1 MRLPLPALAAA
12 CLALAIVCTP
22 RIRADEERDPLRFLS
37 VVMHDVVDDRAS
49 LDADSITTSDLIAFF
64 EYLVANH
71 WHTLTL
77 DEIDRARRGDA
88 VLPERSI
95 LITADDAYASDYTR
109 LFPLLLAYRMHAL
122 LAVEGE
128 WIEAGTGPGGSKHI
142 TWNQAREMQK
152 SGVVEFISHAYALH
166 TAIRGNPQG
175 SMLPAFAYRLFDP
188 VHGYEQEDGYRDR
201 ITEDLQR
208 SIALMTRELG
218 TAPRAIAWPYGRYT
232 RLSTEAAAA
241 VGFRFGLTFDPEPA
255 DARRPMTIPR
265 FSLSSGSSL
274 PTIVDN
280 LRVNGTRPRL
290 QRLVGVHVSSL
301 YREDPAETER
311 LLGAAIERLRTMGAT
326 AIVMEGVETGPDG
339 RLAAWFPTTQLPVRA
354 DVYLRFAWQFQT
366 RAGVRVYGRIPV
378 VEARAATGS
387 DEATMALFRDFGV
400 FTSMDGLLF
409 KDMPTITAGGDAGEG
424 QRWDTR
430 QRRNAI
436 DVATI
441 SPKARLAFACFRA
454 VENRLP
460 GLLLVVMTNEID
472 PRGPAVAA
480 DLTLVRTTG
489 KPRDAKR
496 LASRMEAA
504 GWLRGESSLR
514 AGLWIEAGTPP
525 READLSAITREF
537 QRLGGAVVGWADD
550 DPIGDHPKASAIA
563 PAVSASIFPVR
574 F

>member
-1 MRLPLPALAAA
+1 MRLPLPALAAS
-12 CLALAIVCTP
+12 CLALAVVCTP
-22 RIRADEERDPLRFLS
+22 GIRADERDPMRFLS
-37 VVMHDVVDDRAS
+37 VVMHDVVDERAA
-49 LDADSITTSDLIAFF
+49 LDADSITTSDLVAFF
-64 EYLVANH
+64 EYLVSNH
-71 WHTLTL
+71 WHALRL
-77 DEIDRARRGDA
+77 DEIERARRGDA
-88 VLPERSI
+88 VLPDRSI

-109 LFPLLLAYRMHAL
+109 LYPLLLAYRMHAL
-122 LAVEGE
+122 IAVEGE
-128 WIEAGTGPGGSKHI
+128 WIEAGVGPGGSKHL
-142 TWNQAREMQK
+142 TWNQAREMQA
-152 SGVVEFISHAYALH
+152 SGLVEFISHGYALH

-188 VHGYEQEDGYRDR
+188 VRGYEQEDGYRER

-208 SIALMTRELG
+208 SRALMARELG
-218 TAPRAIAWPYGRYT
+218 QAPRAIAWPYGRYT

-265 FSLSSGSSL
+265 FSLSSGSL
-274 PTIVDN
+274 LAAIVEN
-280 LRVNGTRPRL
+280 LRANGTRPRI
-290 QRLVGVHVSSL
+290 QRLVGLRVSSL
-301 YREDPAETER
+301 YRADPAETER
-311 LLGAAIERLRTMGAT
+311 LLGAAIERVRTMGAT
-326 AIVMEGVETGPDG
+326 AVVMEGVETGPDG
-339 RLAAWFPTTQLPVRA
+339 RLEAWFPTTHLPVRA

-409 KDMPTITAGGDAGEG
+409 KDMPTITAGGDAGAG

-460 GLLLVVMTNEID
+460 GLLLVVMTSEID

-489 KPRDAKR
+489 SPRDAER

-504 GWLRGESSLR
+504 GWLNGEASRR
-514 AGLWIEAGTPP
+514 AGLWIESGTPP
-525 READLSAITREF
+525 READLSAITRAF
-537 QRLGGAVVGWADD
+537 QRRGGTTVGWADD
-550 DPIGDHPKASAIA
+550 DPIGDHPKATVIA
-563 PAVSASIFPVR
+563 PAVSASIFPLR

>member
-1 MRLPLPALAAA
+1 M
-12 CLALAIVCTP
+12 
-22 RIRADEERDPLRFLS
+22 
-37 VVMHDVVDDRAS
+37 
-49 LDADSITTSDLIAFF
+49 
-64 EYLVANH
+64 
-71 WHTLTL
+71 
-77 DEIDRARRGDA
+77 
-88 VLPERSI
+88 
-95 LITADDAYASDYTR
+95 
-109 LFPLLLAYRMHAL
+109 
-122 LAVEGE
+122 
-128 WIEAGTGPGGSKHI
+128 
-142 TWNQAREMQK
+142 
-152 SGVVEFISHAYALH
+152 
-166 TAIRGNPQG
+166 
-175 SMLPAFAYRLFDP
+175 FDP
-188 VHGYEQEDGYRDR
+188 VRRYEQIGEYQER
-201 ITEDLQR
+201 ITQDLRR

-218 TAPRAIAWPYGRYT
+218 QAPRAIAWPYGRYT
-232 RLSTEAAAA
+232 RLSTDAAAA
-241 VGFRFGLTFDPEPA
+241 VGFRFALTFDPEPA

-265 FSLSSGSSL
+265 FSLSSGSLL
-274 PTIVDN
+274 PAIVEN
-280 LRVNGTRPRL
+280 LRVNGTRPRI

-311 LLGAAIERLRTMGAT
+311 LLGAAIERVRTMGAT

-339 RLAAWFPTTQLPVRA
+339 RLAAWFPTTQMPVRA

-378 VEARAATGS
+378 VAAREATGS
-387 DEATMALFRDFGV
+387 DEATMELFRDFGI

-409 KDMPTITAGGDAGEG
+409 KDMPTITAGGDAGAG

-480 DLTLVRTTG
+480 DLTLVRTTAN
-489 KPRDAKR
+489 PRDAER

-504 GWLRGESSLR
+504 GWLHGEASRR
-514 AGLWIEAGTPP
+514 AGIWIESETPP
-525 READLSAITREF
+525 RESDLSAITRAF
-537 QRLGGAVVGWADD
+537 QRRGGTTVGWAED
-550 DPIGDHPKASAIA
+550 DPIGDRPKAAAIA
-563 PAVSASIFPVR
+563 PAVSASIFPRR

>member
-1 MRLPLPALAAA
+1 MMRFPLPAIAASF
-12 CLALAIVCTP
+12 LALAIVSAP
-22 RIRADEERDPLRFLS
+22 HIHADESDPLRFLS
-37 VVMHDVVDDRAS
+37 VVMHDVVDERAAR
-49 LDADSITTSDLIAFF
+49 DADSITTRDLVAFF
-64 EYLVANH
+64 EYLVSNH
-71 WHTLTL
+71 WHALTL
-77 DEIDRARRGDA
+77 DEIERARRGEA
-88 VLPERSI
+88 VLPDRSI

-122 LAVEGE
+122 VAVEGE

-142 TWNQAREMQK
+142 TWNQAREMQA
-152 SGVVEFISHAYALH
+152 SGLVEFISHGYALH
-166 TAIRGNPQG
+166 NAIRGNPQG
-175 SMLPAFAYRLFDP
+175 SMLPAFAYRMFDP
-188 VHGYEQEDGYRDR
+188 VRGYEQIDEYRER
-201 ITEDLQR
+201 ITQDLQR
-208 SIALMTRELG
+208 SIGLMTRELG
-218 TAPRAIAWPYGRYT
+218 RAIAWPYGRYT
-232 RLSTEAAAA
+232 RLSTEAAAG

-265 FSLSSGSSL
+265 FSLSSGSPL
-274 PTIVDN
+274 PTIVEN
-280 LRVNGTRPRL
+280 LRVNGTRPRV
-290 QRLVGVHVSSL
+290 QRLVGLRVSSL
-301 YREDPAETER
+301 YRADPAETER
-311 LLGAAIERLRTMGAT
+311 LLGAAIERVRTMGAT
-326 AIVMEGVETGPDG
+326 AVVMEGVETGPDG
-339 RLAAWFPTTQLPVRA
+339 RLSAWFPTTHLPVRA

-378 VEARAATGS
+378 VAAREATGS

-409 KDMPTITAGGDAGEG
+409 KDMPTITEGGDAGAG

-436 DVATI
+436 DVATL

-460 GLLLVVMTNEID
+460 GLLLVVMTSEID

-480 DLTLVRTTG
+480 DLTLVRTTAS
-489 KPRDAKR
+489 PRDAER

-504 GWLRGESSLR
+504 GWLRGESSRR
-514 AGLWIEAGTPP
+514 AGLWIEGGAPP
-525 READLSAITREF
+525 READLSAITRAF
-537 QRLGGAVVGWADD
+537 QRRGGTTVGWADD
-550 DPIGDHPKASAIA
+550 DPIGDRPAAAKIA